1 MTDILFASCD
11 TARTV
16 LTEPR
21 LRRGARVT
29 NPTRMDAARSF
40 AVGVRRVCDALPMTG
55 TWRHLPATARAI
67 AVTATAAVA
76 AAQQRD
82 GEVYDEAVG
91 GLAADERSGLVLGA
105 VVRLL
110 LEATHPDGL
119 DGDDVRQVLERCVR
133 AAAPWRPDVDPHV
146 VLVLLAGALGVY
158 DPGEDDSPP
167 DPAALAR
174 HAPLLVA
181 DLLAVTGR
189 PLDGYLSAAFTEI
202 ERTERHD

>member
-1 MTDILFASCD
+1 MS
-11 TARTV
+11 V
-16 LTEPR
+16 
-21 LRRGARVT
+21 
-29 NPTRMDAARSF
+29 
-40 AVGVRRVCDALPMTG
+40 
-55 TWRHLPATARAI
+55 TWRHLPASAREI
-67 AVTATAAVA
+67 AGAATDAVEAARDQDTEAYEVASGRLAVA
-76 AAQQRD
+76 
-82 GEVYDEAVG
+82 
-91 GLAADERSGLVLGA
+91 ERSGLVLGA

-133 AAAPWRPDVDPHV
+133 SAAPWRPDVDPHV

-167 DPAALAR
+167 GPAALAR

>member
-1 MTDILFASCD
+1 MS
-11 TARTV
+11 V
-16 LTEPR
+16 
-21 LRRGARVT
+21 
-29 NPTRMDAARSF
+29 
-40 AVGVRRVCDALPMTG
+40 
-55 TWRHLPATARAI
+55 TWRHLPASAREVAGAASD
-67 AVTATAAVA
+67 AVQAAKIQDNEAYDVATGRLATA
-76 AAQQRD
+76 
-82 GEVYDEAVG
+82 
-91 GLAADERSGLVLGA
+91 ERSGLVLGS

-119 DGDDVRQVLERCVR
+119 DGDDVRQVLQRCVR

-174 HAPLLVA
+174 HGPLLVA

-189 PLDGYLSAAFTEI
+189 PLDGYLSAAFAEI
-202 ERTERHD
+202 ERTETQD